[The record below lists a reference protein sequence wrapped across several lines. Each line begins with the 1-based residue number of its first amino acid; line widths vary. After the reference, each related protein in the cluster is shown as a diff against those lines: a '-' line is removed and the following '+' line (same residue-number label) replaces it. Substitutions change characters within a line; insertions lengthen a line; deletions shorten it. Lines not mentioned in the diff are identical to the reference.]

1 MINENS
7 EMALSDITKLIKYSD
22 QIQDKFSID
31 DNLEDWVKAKLNH
44 AVDYVS
50 TVRDY
55 LKFYNDI
62 ELSDS
67 DEESIN
73 EKWSMKYKRSIDC
86 NNPKGFGQKAH
97 CRARQLRKSGVKTK
111 SSSVKE
117 TYKKPKYPL
126 TIKEIYKQAIKE
138 LLEDFDSSMAMGSL
152 KQINSD
158 AKELQSMLKPETKL
172 EDWVKSKLNL
182 AGEYLDDIYHHLDHF
197 GPGGRKLDDIDESN
211 QLDEGFKEVAL
222 ATLLSLGTVGIPGL
236 KSLMAREPVPA
247 SQILQT
253 IKQSSKE
260 IPVKVYKVQS
270 GDTLG
275 KIASDAGLSLDAIM
289 RANPSIKNK
298 NLIRV
303 GQDIIIPIDNSGKIA
318 NIKPFIKKTDVSD
331 SLYSGISNEDIVTA
345 TIVDEAG
352 GEDDIGMQA
361 VLNVIM
367 NRGDGN
373 IKKAASS
380 SLKKYQFSGWN
391 NVARNASSINKFI
404 QKKKSHPKYKRAAEM
419 VSLAKAGKLSDVTNG
434 ADHFLNVPLTKKW
447 NDGKLPSW
455 YTQNRDKITKV
466 IGKHEFLKLNEF
478 FGFNYHF

>member
-22 QIQDKFSID
+22 ELQSKFSID

-55 LKFYNDI
+55 LKFYND
-62 ELSDS
+62 EQASDS
-67 DEESIN
+67 DKESID

-97 CRARQLRKSGVKTK
+97 CRARKLRQSGVKTK
-111 SSSVKE
+111 S
-117 TYKKPKYPL
+117 KPV
-126 TIKEIYKQAIKE
+126 KEIYKQAIKE

-158 AKELQSMLKPETKL
+158 AKELQSMLNPDTEL

-197 GPGGRKLDDIDESN
+197 GPDGRELDDVDESV
-211 QLDEGFKEVAL
+211 QLQEGFKEMAL
-222 ATLLSLGTVGIPGL
+222 ATLISLGAVGIPGL
-236 KSLMAREPVPA
+236 KSIMAKEPAPS
-247 SQILQT
+247 SQVIQT
-253 IKQSSKE
+253 IKQSAKE
-260 IPVKVYKVQS
+260 IPVKVYKVQG
-270 GDTLG
+270 GDSLG
-275 KIASDAGLSLDAIM
+275 AIAKKAGVTLDALL
-289 RANPSIKNK
+289 RANPKITNPNVISI
-298 NLIRV
+298 
-303 GQDIIIPIDNSGKIA
+303 GQNIIIPVDNSGKIA
-318 NIKPFIKKTDVSD
+318 DIKPFIKKAEKSSSDGLYPGVSD
-331 SLYSGISNEDIVTA
+331 KDIVIA

-352 GEDDIGMQA
+352 GEGDLGMQA

-367 NRGDGN
+367 NRGKGN
-373 IKKAASS
+373 ITKAAEA

-391 NVARNASSINKFI
+391 GIPRNSQSINKFI
-404 QKKKSHPKYKRAAEM
+404 QKKKSHPKYNKASEL
-419 VSLAKAGKLSDVTNG
+419 VSMAQSGTLPDVTNG
-434 ADHFLNVPLTKKW
+434 ADHFLNPVLTKKQ
-447 NDGKLPSW
+447 NKGKLPSW
-455 YTQNRDKITKV
+455 YTNNRDKVTKV

-478 FGFNYHF
+478 FGFDYYF

>member
-22 QIQDKFSID
+22 ELQNKFSID

-44 AVDYVS
+44 ATDYVS

-55 LKFYNDI
+55 LKFYNDSETI
-62 ELSDS
+62 D
-67 DEESIN
+67 

-97 CRARQLRKSGVKTK
+97 CRARKLRQKGVKTK
-111 SSSVKE
+111 S
-117 TYKKPKYPL
+117 KPVR
-126 TIKEIYKQAIKE
+126 EIYKQVIKE
-138 LLEDFDSSMAMGSL
+138 LLEEFDSSMAVGSL

-158 AKELQSMLKPETKL
+158 SKELQSMLKPDTKL
-172 EDWVKSKLNL
+172 EDWVKAKLNL

-197 GPGGRKLDDIDESN
+197 GPEGRELDDIDESV
-211 QLDEGFKEVAL
+211 QLNEGFKEVAL

-236 KSLMAREPVPA
+236 KSLMAKEPVPA
-247 SQILQT
+247 SQIVQT
-253 IKQSSKE
+253 IRQSAKQ

-275 KIASDAGLSLDAIM
+275 KIAEDAGVSMDAIM
-289 RANPSIKNK
+289 RANPNIKNR

-303 GQDIIIPIDNSGKIA
+303 GQDIIIPIDNTGKIA
-318 NIKPFIKKTDVSD
+318 NIKPFIKKTKQSSDD
-331 SLYSGISNEDIVTA
+331 SLYQGVSNEDIVIA
-345 TIVDEAG
+345 TIVDEAA
-352 GEDDIGMQA
+352 GEGDIGMQA

-373 IKKAASS
+373 IKKAAQA

-391 NVARNASSINKFI
+391 SVARNASSINSFI
-404 QKKKSHPKYKRAAEM
+404 QKKKSSPKYQKAAEM
-419 VSLAKAGKLSDVTNG
+419 VNLAKAGKLSDITNG

-455 YTQNRDKITKV
+455 YTKNRDKITKV
-466 IGKHEFLKLNEF
+466 IGKHEFLKLDEY
-478 FGFNYHF
+478 FGFDYYF